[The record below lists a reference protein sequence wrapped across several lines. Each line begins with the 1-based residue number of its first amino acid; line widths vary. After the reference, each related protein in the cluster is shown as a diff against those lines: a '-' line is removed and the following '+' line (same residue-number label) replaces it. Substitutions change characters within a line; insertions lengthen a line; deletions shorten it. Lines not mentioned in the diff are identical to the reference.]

1 MIRQFL
7 VVLCALTFAAAAL
20 VAAPVPAHA
29 EVDAGFDFY
38 EKQAK
43 DILKAAGVKIWGAAD
58 DARKNGLFQWAAEQ
72 AERALE
78 FDPGLAEAREY
89 LGYVKK
95 DGKWVQDPELS
106 AKVPRQNSQPQNRGA
121 DSQAALERKWKEGSL
136 QAADKFCAKLYADL
150 GDACMA
156 KGYAKQAV
164 KGYESSMR
172 LDKDNE
178 RARKGLGYT
187 KFGKVWLTKKQDE
200 ARKAASKAEVVTEKE
215 PTVWEDLL
223 AEKLNKV
230 QSQHFRFE
238 SQYDAAELQL
248 YAQTAETA
256 YAYYLADFGKD
267 PGEDVFEG
275 QRYTYMVCKTDV
287 EWNKLIDRFGGPDK
301 EWIRTLAGH
310 STGGFDEILRS
321 NQGSSVDSRKDFV
334 VHTSIHKLNHVVWKL
349 SEKAWLDEG
358 LAYYYSVK
366 VMESCTTHCVA
377 KKNGDYANGHKDI
390 GGDKEWGSSDG
401 WKPMMKTLVQK
412 KDDTALRTISMQPIA
427 KLDFLDTVKAWSIAS
442 WLMDQD
448 RDKFTSILDQMLD
461 PAVKQE
467 NVIQG
472 TYGMGYEAIDDAW
485 HAYVLKC
492 Y

>member
-7 VVLCALTFAAAAL
+7 LFFCAAAAL
-20 VAAPVPAHA
+20 VAAPVPVHA
-29 EVDAGFDFY
+29 EVDVGFEFY

-43 DILKAAGVKIWGAAD
+43 EILKAAGVKIWGAAD

-72 AERALE
+72 AERSLE
-78 FDPGLAEAREY
+78 FDPNLEEARKY
-89 LGYVKK
+89 LGFVKK
-95 DGKWVQDPELS
+95 DGKWVDDPEVS
-106 AKVPRQNSQPQNRGA
+106 SKVPKQNVQPQNRGA
-121 DSQAALERKWKEGSL
+121 DSQAQLEKKWKEGSL

-150 GDACMA
+150 GDACAA
-156 KGYAKQAV
+156 KGYAKQAE

-200 ARKAASKAEVVTEKE
+200 ARKAASKAEVVTEADKD
-215 PTVWEDLL
+215 TWEELL
-223 AEKLNKV
+223 GEKLNKV
-230 QSQHFRFE
+230 QSQHYRFE
-238 SQYDAAELQL
+238 SPYDVAELQL
-248 YAQTAETA
+248 YAQTIETA

-275 QRYTYMVCKTDV
+275 KRMLFLVLKTDA
-287 EWNKLIDRFGGPDK
+287 EWNKVVDRFVTGDK
-301 EWIRTLAGH
+301 EWVRTM
-310 STGGFDEILRS
+310 GGTSLDQFTEVCRS
-321 NQGSSVDSRKDFV
+321 NQGSTVDTRKDFC
-334 VHTSIHKLNHVVWKL
+334 VHTGIHTMNHRIWKL
-349 SEKAWLDEG
+349 SEHAWLDEG
-358 LAYYYSVK
+358 LAYYYSIK
-366 VMESCTTHCVA
+366 VMETCLTHCVA

-390 GGDKEWGSSDG
+390 GGDKEWGSADG

-472 TYGMGYEAIDDAW
+472 TYGMGYEAIDDEW
-485 HAYVLKC
+485 HKYVLKC